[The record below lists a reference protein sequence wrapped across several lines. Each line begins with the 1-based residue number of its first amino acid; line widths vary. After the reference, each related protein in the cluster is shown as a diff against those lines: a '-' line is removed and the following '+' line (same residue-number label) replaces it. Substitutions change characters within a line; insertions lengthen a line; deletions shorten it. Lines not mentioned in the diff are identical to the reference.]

1 MCNANIIT
9 DKAPLNFRWIG
20 FIKSIFPNSIIIHCS
35 RDSFENSWSI
45 YKNEFEG
52 GMFFSNDIKD
62 IVDYYKIYQDLM
74 DFWKKNLKNQIFDLK
89 YEDLINNPEQ
99 KIKELIKFCDLNW
112 QQNCLEFYKN
122 KKIIKTVS
130 FNQARKPIYKDSIKG
145 ASNFKKYLKN
155 LDSEL
160 KN

>member
-1 MCNANIIT
+1 
-9 DKAPLNFRWIG
+9 
-20 FIKSIFPNSIIIHCS
+20 
-35 RDSFENSWSI
+35 
-45 YKNEFEG
+45 
-52 GMFFSNDIKD
+52 MFFSNDIKD
-62 IVDYYKIYQDLM
+62 IANYYKIYRDLM
-74 DFWKKNLKNQIFDLK
+74 EFWKKNLKNQIFDIK

-145 ASNFKKYLKN
+145 TSNFKKYLKN
-155 LDSEL
+155 LDLEL